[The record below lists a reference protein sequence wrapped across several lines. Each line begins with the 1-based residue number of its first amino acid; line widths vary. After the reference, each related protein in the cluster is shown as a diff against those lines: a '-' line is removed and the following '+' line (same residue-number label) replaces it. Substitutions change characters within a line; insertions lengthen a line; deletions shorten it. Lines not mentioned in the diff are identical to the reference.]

1 MPAKN
6 KIQLQQQWTQTK
18 SDLSSKCYKREHV
31 KYKHTHK
38 KKETTITF
46 IPIILK
52 ASIWNGKLA
61 NIKVVNMIEART
73 M

>member
-38 KKETTITF
+38 KRNDHNIYPNNTKSINMEW
-46 IPIILK
+46 K
-52 ASIWNGKLA
+52 ASKY
-61 NIKVVNMIEART
+61 KSC
-73 M
+73 